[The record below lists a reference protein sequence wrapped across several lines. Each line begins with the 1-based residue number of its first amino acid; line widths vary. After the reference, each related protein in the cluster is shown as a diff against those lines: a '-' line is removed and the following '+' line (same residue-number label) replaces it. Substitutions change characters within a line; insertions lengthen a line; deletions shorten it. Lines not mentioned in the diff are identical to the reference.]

1 LLDFLYDPPNRN
13 PGKSWIWILIDSL
26 IISGIT
32 FISTLP
38 SDRLPSTFDLY
49 ISLKS
54 FIYAFLIQVAVER
67 GLKPYLVKRNN
78 NNEGDERSRG
88 ED

>member
-1 LLDFLYDPPNRN
+1 MLDFLYDPPNRN